1 MLRIYFAM
9 LSLLVIAACGADG
22 EPFKPRANANIGIG
36 SDGVHT
42 SGNVGISNGTV
53 SISIGGGCRWY
64 GC

>member
-1 MLRIYFAM
+1 MLRIYFSM

-42 SGNVGISNGTV
+42 SGNVGISNGAV